1 MEIILSTLFLLT
13 KWPKYRIFKSDS
25 HFLIDIVPVENIPGG
40 MILKGIL
47 TFITDFS
54 YAFISNWELKII
66 EETLPSVF
74 LPRVRLNSENSGL
87 ANLELIATSRCGEK
101 TIGIIGKFF
110 DSDRMMEC
118 DSKFM

>member
-1 MEIILSTLFLLT
+1 MEMILSTLFLLT
-13 KWPKYRIFKSDS
+13 KWPKYRIVKSES
-25 HFLIDIVPVENIPGG
+25 HFLLVMVPVENIPGG

-47 TFITDFS
+47 TFITYFS

-66 EETLPSVF
+66 EETLPSVA
-74 LPRVRLNSENSGL
+74 LPRVRLNNENSGL

-101 TIGIIGKFF
+101 TIGIIGNVL
-110 DSDRMMEC
+110 DTDRMMEC